1 MAVTFDE
8 RDATLNTLL
17 SDDLLTATPVVSG
30 RLAHIWSGARCNSS
44 AAEGKVFFVV
54 NIVEQELEGDTSPV
68 LPPEALIGVS
78 FRATATAQLG
88 SGSSWAYSSLGQKR
102 TAAKAEPFGVPFAA
116 GDSIGCFLDID
127 SDPCTMS
134 FSHNGSWLG
143 QAHNI
148 PKPDQR
154 EGGLYPHVLLKG
166 FGARIQFTQGTPW
179 PKEAGIYTSWTA
191 ALQQGNVSAPL
202 DTKVQTGADREVLV
216 LVGLPG
222 SGKSTWATRYVA
234 NHPEKR
240 YAVLS
245 VDGVIKQLKGGSQI
259 RGKQKPPDAKTQKL
273 AEQAYEELLDHIET
287 VPRNYVLDDSNVYED
302 VRSARVSKFRR
313 AGFKT
318 RAAVIVLPD
327 SSLFR
332 RQRKQHQEEG
342 KSVPETVIADMRANF
357 SMPEVGEVFQEVF
370 FVEAKPPEAHEIAAA
385 QADAAKAAL
394 PMLKARVIGGRQT
407 RSRTAKATPKRASAP
422 AKTTEEEETPADAS
436 VPKRATA
443 PAVISEEKKTQA
455 DGVEL
460 PNGTAAEIPPPSDT
474 TSTMSQ
480 KLADSTLKSDS
491 AATPVSATKAPATDS
506 IMTTTEPAPAA
517 EGHTSVANPLGGQN
531 SAAEDT
537 GDAQEAAPQVAA
549 ADTDDGPVSPGG
561 IRSNELAADSAGA
574 PETVIQK
581 AEPTSAEAAVEE
593 VEEAAGEE
601 GAEAA
606 SAEAR
611 KSGHSVL
618 AAADAEVRK
627 DAAEKAATAEAGRVQ
642 KAEEDSKPAQTQSAE
657 AAAHNDPAAQD
668 MEPAAAATP
677 SAPTQAA
684 ERTEDREEQ
693 AEVME
698 EDKPEPVQQPVP
710 KDAGPQQSDK
720 PKATQ
725 AEAATATQ
733 AETQIATT
741 EPTVKEKPE
750 AAKEEDEPM
759 ASPMDGGVDD
769 AGEKKEEGAAG
780 DGRGVKRPSA
790 PVVRV
795 AKQARTNQ
803 AAGRLVGNIRSQGT
817 VKRTVIRGRV
827 GARPA
832 GMRLPPPMSSEAVP
846 NSTATAAA
854 AGATNTAGGEHDKTE
869 AKSAKG
875 ENKGAFK
882 DVMQQLLP
890 AEQAPKPASTPHKGS
905 PGGGKQEQ
913 GAQRASSTAKASTPK
928 RQDQVTTKP
937 AGGPRSTGPKS
948 GDRDKDKDRME
959 RDRSHS
965 ARRDPP
971 RAQPAPRHGGRN
983 LPPPIGG
990 SRQSTAQGANRH
1002 QGRDRPA
1009 PRVAALG
1016 PRDAGIQK
1024 VRGRAPPPYDRAPR
1038 YGPSRAMPPVMSR
1051 GQTRNGPQAGHTPG
1065 REFDEGPHRAGP
1077 SWDRNPAPLRPG
1089 PVPARLPP
1097 PMGRR
1102 APLPE
1107 RGPPLA
1113 RAPRDDFG
1121 GSQRMVNPRAP
1132 IRGAGPDRDVPGPGF
1147 PVGRRAGP
1155 PGARQPGAGPAHT
1168 APRTA
1173 PPRGRVPPP
1182 AARRD
1187 SHPPLVAQRAYEPPA
1202 APFPTERQ
1210 PARYDEQ
1217 PRFSG
1222 AAPDQ
1227 RGPRAPHSSGGMG
1240 HRPNPAGSR
1249 AAGGRG
1255 PPPQVLSPPGPSR
1268 QQPQHPPSYR
1278 SPGAPVTLP
1287 PPRLRPVPGGPVPG
1301 LGGGEY
1307 TPRGRRDQPA
1317 SQADRPRSRSRGPPY
1332 SDRPAPRGVR
1342 QPAAQQLR
1350 SAVYPHEQ
1358 PIPAPYHAPDGPPIQ
1373 AHAPLQYEGPTAGG
1387 YPPEPQ
1393 SARRGALDRP
1403 QPSSDRY
1410 GPSPAV
1416 RAPPQQWHNKPD
1428 PVLAAAPG
1436 PAYQQRPQGAPVRDS
1451 FGRQD
1456 YADQPRSDGV
1466 LPVDRRTDRR
1476 GRGSRER
1483 RQQQGPPPLEA
1494 PRYAPARAT
1503 QAYPEQEYAPGL
1515 APDAYLP
1522 RDAPPLSRSHTYHE
1536 EPRGGDPSYMP
1547 PQHAQSAPP
1556 RYDSPMPGYAPP
1568 LAQEPHQPV
1577 YGSGAA
1583 PMQGYTSTAPAPI
1596 ERQPYY
1602 PPQQQPHQ
1610 QGGPSQQQQQY
1621 ADGSGYGREPAYSS
1635 APCGYAAPQ
1644 GGYMDNPP
1652 ALTPRGGYSQTA
1664 PVSVPRHRSDEYDPG
1679 YSGRSQGYGAQ
1690 GRPLSTAPV
1699 SHGGVSHDAGRPRAA
1714 PRGGSQA
1721 WAPSPR
1727 EAAYVGA
1734 PHVSGMLWLSFPP
1747 IAPFSQHC
1755 CCIWRALSKE

>member
-1 MAVTFDE
+1 M
-8 RDATLNTLL
+8 
-17 SDDLLTATPVVSG
+17 
-30 RLAHIWSGARCNSS
+30 
-44 AAEGKVFFVV
+44 
-54 NIVEQELEGDTSPV
+54 
-68 LPPEALIGVS
+68 
-78 FRATATAQLG
+78 
-88 SGSSWAYSSLGQKR
+88 
-102 TAAKAEPFGVPFAA
+102 
-116 GDSIGCFLDID
+116 
-127 SDPCTMS
+127 
-134 FSHNGSWLG
+134 
-143 QAHNI
+143 
-148 PKPDQR
+148 
-154 EGGLYPHVLLKG
+154 
-166 FGARIQFTQGTPW
+166 
-179 PKEAGIYTSWTA
+179 
-191 ALQQGNVSAPL
+191 
-202 DTKVQTGADREVLV
+202 
-216 LVGLPG
+216 VGL
-222 SGKSTWATRYVA
+222 R
-234 NHPEKR
+234 
-240 YAVLS
+240 
-245 VDGVIKQLKGGSQI
+245 QGGSQI

-302 VRSARVSKFRR
+302 IRSARVSKFRR

-342 KSVPETVIADMRANF
+342 KTVPEAVIADMRANF

-394 PMLKARVIGGRQT
+394 PMLKARVSGGRQT

-422 AKTTEEEETPADAS
+422 AKVAEEEATPAGAS
-436 VPKRATA
+436 MPKRASA
-443 PAVISEEKKTQA
+443 PAAVAGEKESQA
-455 DGVEL
+455 DGVEPL
-460 PNGTAAEIPPPSDT
+460 ANGTAGENPPPT
-474 TSTMSQ
+474 ATAITKSQ
-480 KLADSTLKSDS
+480 TLADSTPKSDS
-491 AATPVSATKAPATDS
+491 TATKGPATNS
-506 IMTTTEPAPAA
+506 ITTTTETALAADGHTCVDDPVGGHIPAA
-517 EGHTSVANPLGGQN
+517 R
-531 SAAEDT
+531 DT
-537 GDAQEAAPQVAA
+537 GDAQEAAPQATA

-574 PETVIQK
+574 AETVIQE
-581 AEPTSAEAAVEE
+581 AAPEAAPTSAD
-593 VEEAAGEE
+593 AAGEE
-601 GAEAA
+601 AEEAA
-606 SAEAR
+606 PAEAR
-611 KSGHSVL
+611 KPGQSVL
-618 AAADAEVRK
+618 GPADAEAGK
-627 DAAEKAATAEAGRVQ
+627 DAAETAANAE
-642 KAEEDSKPAQTQSAE
+642 AEEDSKPAQEQSAKAAGRTDHADQGME
-657 AAAHNDPAAQD
+657 AAA
-668 MEPAAAATP
+668 AAAA
-677 SAPTQAA
+677 SAQAQAA
-684 ERTEDREEQ
+684 ERKEEQ
-693 AEVME
+693 AQQAELME
-698 EDKPEPVQQPVP
+698 EDTPQPAQQP
-710 KDAGPQQSDK
+710 ASEASGAQQSDK
-720 PKATQ
+720 PKAIKATQAEPAKATQ
-725 AEAATATQ
+725 AEAQMA
-733 AETQIATT
+733 T
-741 EPTVKEKPE
+741 EPTEAEKPE

-759 ASPMDGGVDD
+759 AGPMDGGGDD
-769 AGEKKEEGAAG
+769 AGEKKEGG

-846 NSTATAAA
+846 GSKATAAA
-854 AGATNTAGGEHDKTE
+854 AGAATDTASREDDKTE
-869 AKSAKG
+869 TKAVKG
-875 ENKGAFK
+875 EDKGANFK

-890 AEQAPKPASTPHKGS
+890 AEQAPSKQPSSTPHKGS
-905 PGGGKQEQ
+905 PGRGKQEQ

-937 AGGPRSTGPKS
+937 AGGPKSTGPKS
-948 GDRDKDKDRME
+948 GDRDKDKDRVE
-959 RDRSHS
+959 RDRPHS

-983 LPPPIGG
+983 LPPPMGG
-990 SRQSTAQGANRH
+990 SRQSTAANRH

-1038 YGPSRAMPPVMSR
+1038 YGPPRAMPPVMSR
-1051 GQTRNGPQAGHTPG
+1051 GQTRNGPQAGHRPGPG

-1077 SWDRNPAPLRPG
+1077 SWDRKPAPLRPG

-1107 RGPPLA
+1107 RGPLLG
-1113 RAPRDDFG
+1113 RGPRDDFG
-1121 GSQRMVNPRAP
+1121 ASQRMVNPRAP
-1132 IRGAGPDRDVPGPGF
+1132 IRGAGPDRDAAGSGF

-1155 PGARQPGAGPAHT
+1155 SGARQPGAGPAHT

-1187 SHPPLVAQRAYEPPA
+1187 SHPPLVAQRPHEPPA
-1202 APFPTERQ
+1202 APLPAERQ

-1227 RGPRAPHSSGGMG
+1227 QGVRGPHPSGGMG

-1249 AAGGRG
+1249 AAGARG

-1278 SPGAPVTLP
+1278 SPVAPVTLP
-1287 PPRLRPVPGGPVPG
+1287 PPRLRPMPGGPVPG

-1307 TPRGRRDQPA
+1307 TPRGRRDQPG

-1350 SAVYPHEQ
+1350 SAVYPQEQ
-1358 PIPAPYHAPDGPPIQ
+1358 PIPAPYHNPDGPPIQ
-1373 AHAPLQYEGPTAGG
+1373 SHAPSQYEQPIAGG
-1387 YPPEPQ
+1387 YPPEPH
-1393 SARRGALDRP
+1393 AGRRGALDRSH
-1403 QPSSDRY
+1403 QTIDRY
-1410 GPSPAV
+1410 GPTPAV

-1428 PVLAAAPG
+1428 PVLAAAPA
-1436 PAYQQRPQGAPVRDS
+1436 PAYQQRPQGEPVRDS

-1456 YADQPRSDGV
+1456 YAAQPRSDGP
-1466 LPVDRRTDRR
+1466 LDRRTDRR

-1483 RQQQGPPPLEA
+1483 RQQRGPLPLDA
-1494 PRYAPARAT
+1494 PRYAPARAP
-1503 QAYPEQEYAPGL
+1503 QAYPEQDYAPGL

-1522 RDAPPLSRSHTYHE
+1522 RDAPPLSRPHTYRE
-1536 EPRGGDPSYMP
+1536 EPRGDDPSYMP
-1547 PQHAQSAPP
+1547 PQHVTQSAPP
-1556 RYDSPMPGYAPP
+1556 TYDSPMPGYAGP

-1583 PMQGYTSTAPAPI
+1583 PMQGYTSTAPAPVD
-1596 ERQPYY
+1596 RQPYY

-1610 QGGPSQQQQQY
+1610 QGPPAQQQQQY
-1621 ADGSGYGREPAYSS
+1621 TDGPGYGREPAYSS
-1635 APCGYAAPQ
+1635 APSGYAAPQ
-1644 GGYMDNPP
+1644 GGYIDNPP
-1652 ALTPRGGYSQTA
+1652 ASIPRGGYSQTA

-1679 YSGRSQGYGAQ
+1679 YSGRSQGYAAQ
-1690 GRPLSTAPV
+1690 GRPLATAPV
-1699 SHGGVSHDAGRPRAA
+1699 SHGGLSHDAGGPRA
-1714 PRGGSQA
+1714 PSRGGNQA

-1734 PHVSGMLWLSFPP
+1734 PQGSGSFAQPTSRQQGGYQTSP
-1747 IAPFSQHC
+1747 ANWSGSSRHAPQDMYHGHQPTGSGQTHGPSGGY
-1755 CCIWRALSKE
+1755 RR